1 MWIRKSLLGLVGV
14 LVVAAIALTWNLP
27 GAQATGEE
35 VEPFKQ
41 PEAFLEN
48 ERNTIGIVEAY
59 GDGVVYV
66 SVASAPK
73 VVQPQLPPG
82 FEQFAPFFGPY
93 LEPPRQG
100 TGSGFVIDKEGY
112 ILTNFHVVD
121 GADKIEVKFHNDPK
135 PYPAKLV
142 GSAPP
147 LDLALLKVD
156 APADRLRP
164 IPLGDS
170 DTIKVGQ
177 KAIAI
182 GNPFGLEF
190 SVTEG
195 IVSAIR
201 TNPGAESSLI
211 PKLIQTDAAINPG
224 NSGGPLLNSR
234 GEVIGINAA
243 IINPNGVPQFAG
255 IGFAIP
261 INLAKQYIPNMKAGK
276 QVTAEEIVKNN
287 PRLGV
292 TVLPARYYPEQVR
305 QRFKIPDYG
314 LVIQEVE
321 KNSPAE
327 EAGLQGAK
335 DFIYLQTPDGNVIE
349 LGVGG
354 DVIVEADG
362 QPIYDI
368 TDLRAV
374 LYSLKP
380 GEKLTLKVVR
390 DGKER
395 TVTVVP
401 RVVK

>member
-1 MWIRKSLLGLVGV
+1 MFMRKALLGLAGAV
-14 LVVAAIALTWNLP
+14 VVAAVALTWNLP
-27 GAQATGEE
+27 AARATGE
-35 VEPFKQ
+35 VQPFHQ

-48 ERNTIGIVEAY
+48 ERNTIGIVETY

-66 SVASAPK
+66 AVATAPK
-73 VVQPQLPPG
+73 VVRPNLPPG
-82 FEQFAPFFGPY
+82 FEDFAPFFAPY
-93 LEPPRQG
+93 VQPPRRG
-100 TGSGFVIDKEGY
+100 TGSGFVLDEDGY
-112 ILTNFHVVD
+112 ILTNYHVVE
-121 GADKIEVKFHNDPK
+121 GADKITVKFHEDPQA
-135 PYPAKLV
+135 YPAKLI
-142 GSAPP
+142 GSVPP

-156 APADRLRP
+156 VPDKRKLHP

-170 DTIKVGQ
+170 DRLKVGQ

-190 SVTEG
+190 TVTEG

-211 PKLIQTDAAINPG
+211 PRLIQTDAAINPG
-224 NSGGPLLNSR
+224 NSGGPLLDSR

-243 IINPNGVPQFAG
+243 IINPNGIPQFAG

-261 INLAKQYIPNMKAGK
+261 INLAKKYLPEMRAGK
-276 QVTAEEIVKNN
+276 KVTAEEVVKNN

-292 TVLPARYYPEQVR
+292 TVMPAQVYPERVR
-305 QRFKIPDYG
+305 ERYGLPDHG

-321 KNSPAE
+321 KKSPAA
-327 EAGLQGAK
+327 EAGLKGAT
-335 DFIYLQTPDGNVIE
+335 DFIYLQTPNGDVVE

-354 DVIVEADG
+354 DVIVEANG
-362 QPIYDI
+362 RPIYDI

-374 LYSLKP
+374 LFGLQPGQKVKLKI
-380 GEKLTLKVVR
+380 LR

-395 TVTVVP
+395 VVELAP